1 MSAMSDLYR
10 DPEPPRAEIDASRGA
25 LVIEFGA
32 PWCGHCQGA
41 QAVIREVIGAN
52 TGANT
57 GLRHLKIEDGRGKPL
72 GRSFRVTR
80 WPTLVFLQDGQE
92 LARVVR
98 PTDAEALKQAL
109 ATLTLSAA

>member
-1 MSAMSDLYR
+1 MSAMMSQLYR
-10 DPEPPRAEIDASRGA
+10 DPEPPRAEIHASRGA

-41 QAVIREVIGAN
+41 QAVIREVI
-52 TGANT
+52 GANT

-98 PTDAEALKQAL
+98 PTDADALKQAL
-109 ATLTLSAA
+109 ATLSVSVT